1 MAYNPDL
8 NCMGILSET
17 EGVNLNASAPSDIA
31 ELKIAASEY
40 LPTRLVI
47 HDVSAAAAAS
57 TVGLYTSP
65 GGGGTEIMAPIAL
78 AGLTAAN
85 KCAVIDL
92 SSFADQITSATLYLR
107 LTVAAG
113 SAATCH
119 VALYGYNFTH

>member
-47 HDVSAAAAAS
+47 HDVSAAATAS
-57 TVGLYTSP
+57 TIGLYSEAS
-65 GGGGTEIMAPIAL
+65 GGGTEIMAPIAL

-92 SSFADQITSATLYLR
+92 SSFANQITSATLYLR